1 MGKITVLDETTKNP
15 ITLIGQRAGV
25 CWGADTSDP
34 SKNYKRGL
42 DCLESNHGRTLE
54 YPNIEIVIEGYS
66 AKCMREWY
74 THIGCLP
81 TRLQA
86 STRYINYENF
96 KYVVPHTI
104 EKNEQAW
111 SLYQMLKAHFKE

>member
-34 SKNYKRGL
+34 IKNYKRGL

-54 YPNIEIVIEGYS
+54 YPNIEIVIEG
-66 AKCMREWY
+66 CCNGEIPHV
-74 THIGCLP
+74 TGIPGCTALP
-81 TRLQA
+81 
-86 STRYINYENF
+86 
-96 KYVVPHTI
+96 VVGVI
-104 EKNEQAW
+104 
-111 SLYQMLKAHFKE
+111 